1 MSIVLKVKRYIV
13 AIKMRV
19 QVPLL
24 TEKYKYPYGGMVDAL
39 DLKSSTY
46 GVRVQV
52 PLWVSPVSLK
62 VKHLSSK

>member
-13 AIKMRV
+13 AIEMRV

-24 TEKYKYPYGGMVDAL
+24 TKYPYGGMVDAL